1 MGVWRKMKK
10 TVLFSPTGYVG
21 SFLKKSMRKE
31 KDVRIVEIT
40 RNSILED
47 YEGNYDIM
55 IYSASVIKSDVVGYV
70 CDNVLTVLK
79 MIDFCKRHRI
89 KRIIYLSSDSIYGE
103 LNTDEV
109 SEDAIM
115 VNPDFYG
122 ITKYLAEKI
131 VMQSGIPYYILRM
144 PGIVGKVWQ
153 STYLYRLID
162 QLCMNETITVYNSGR
177 QFNNVVD
184 LDDLIHFIMLLCN
197 MNRESSEIFLLGNTE
212 KTELIRIVNYA
223 KNICQSTSEIDFKS
237 TVGKRYFTLDVSKA
251 LEYGYVSKSIWNII
265 EELYEL
271 KMVSKNS

>member
-1 MGVWRKMKK
+1 MKK
-10 TVLFSPTGYVG
+10 IVLFSSTGYVG
-21 SFLKKSMRKE
+21 SFFRERMRKE
-31 KDVRIVEIT
+31 RDVQIVEIT
-40 RNSILED
+40 RNSMLEE
-47 YEGNYDIM
+47 YNGFYDII

-79 MIDFCKRHRI
+79 MINFCKEHHI

-115 VNPDFYG
+115 VNPGFYG

-131 VMQSGIPYYILRM
+131 IMQSGIPYYILRM
-144 PGIVGKVWQ
+144 PGIVGKVWR

-162 QLCMNETITVYNSGR
+162 QLCMNETITVYNSER

-184 LDDLIHFIMLLCN
+184 LDDLIHFILLLCN

-212 KTELIRIVNYA
+212 KTELMKIVYYA
-223 KNICQSTSEIDFKS
+223 KNLCQSTSEIDFKS

-251 LEYGYVSKSIWNII
+251 VEYGYVSKSIWNII
-265 EELYEL
+265 EELYVL
-271 KMVSKNS
+271 KMVGKNS